1 MKELDLTVI
10 DMSKFSD
17 NVNKFMNWWNGKET
31 VLKNAETNAARS
43 RPGKDNPRLRAMK
56 KTWTQIRDDYKQYED
71 QVCQRTCLH
80 ESIKYN
86 ANLLVKIAKLQTHYT
101 SQTAGT

>member
-31 VLKNAETNAARS
+31 VLKNAETNAGRS

-56 KTWTQIRDDYKQYED
+56 KTWTQIRDDYKQYEN
-71 QVCQRTCLH
+71 QVCPKNSL
-80 ESIKYN
+80 
-86 ANLLVKIAKLQTHYT
+86 
-101 SQTAGT
+101 